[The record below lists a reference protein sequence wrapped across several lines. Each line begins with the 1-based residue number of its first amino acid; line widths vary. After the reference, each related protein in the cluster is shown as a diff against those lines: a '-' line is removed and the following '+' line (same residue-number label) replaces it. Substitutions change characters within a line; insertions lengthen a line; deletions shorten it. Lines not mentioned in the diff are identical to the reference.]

1 MFKLVPDQSAWWPVR
16 WPGVS
21 EDGSII
27 ENRIELRFRLLDTDQ
42 VIDLQVEGA
51 RVDQRVA
58 EIGAAML
65 SGEAEAATATEI
77 WAEYLGRIVIDWRG
91 VGAANGEP
99 LPFNATNLQ
108 RLLKVNGVFGS
119 ILRAF
124 DACIAA
130 REETRRGN

>member
-1 MFKLVPDQSAWWPVR
+1 MFRLVPDQSAWWPVV

-21 EDGSII
+21 EDGKIV
-27 ENRIELRFRLLDTDQ
+27 ENRIELRYRLLDADQ
-42 VIDLQVEGA
+42 IIDLQVEGA

-58 EIGAAML
+58 ALGAAML
-65 SGEAEAATATEI
+65 SGDAEPATATEI
-77 WAEYLGRIVIDWRG
+77 WAGYLGRIVIDWRG

-99 LPFNATNLQ
+99 LPFSAENLQ
-108 RLLKVNGVFGS
+108 RLLKVNGVFGA

-124 DACIAA
+124 DACVAA